1 MNKLFRSLLV
11 LMVVLSAKAGIA
23 APVGLTLTT
32 LLSAPAHHQTQRPAP
47 GWDRL
52 GLTQLRRS
60 GDHNTCQSSSDLN
73 TLYLDAPHA
82 QAELT
87 QLLYLTAENSRTQPI
102 VGQIKSRE
110 RAEQKVAGKLEGDAS
125 RLTDIV
131 RGSIIADSLEDLM
144 ASFHQLEQQARVV
157 QLKNRF
163 AEPKRSGYRDL
174 NLLVELPETGMIAEV
189 QLHLRKIADIKSG
202 IEHQVYQE
210 VQGIEYRASQQSRA
224 LTELERARIV
234 RLQQD
239 SHKLYHKAW
248 LHYKRQDEQ
257 LKVA

>member
-11 LMVVLSAKAGIA
+11 LMVVLSAKAGVA

-32 LLSAPAHHQTQRPAP
+32 LLSAPVQHQPQRPAP

-60 GDHNTCQSSSDLN
+60 SQTVCQSSSDLN

-87 QLLYLTAENSRTQPI
+87 QLLYLTAENSHTQPVI
-102 VGQIKSRE
+102 GQIKSRE
-110 RAEQKVAGKLEGDAS
+110 RAEQKVVGKLEGDAS

-144 ASFHQLEQQARVV
+144 TSFHQLEQQARIV

-174 NLLVELPETGMIAEV
+174 NLLVELPQTGMIAEV

-210 VQGIEYRASQQSRA
+210 VQGIEYQASQQSRP
-224 LTELERARIV
+224 LSDIERARIV

-248 LHYKRQDEQ
+248 LYYKRQDEQ
-257 LKVA
+257 LKAA